1 MARDIVRSSIQT
13 DISIK
18 SQLRV
23 YRVYKPLLIT
33 TFQAVTAERTARRDL
48 VISRNCRAR
57 SPFQARSS
65 ARRTLEDIVYRV
77 PIRAARIRE
86 HKRVPDDLDIRKTDL
101 RRIVRLLHSL
111 AAGWMGHTRSKNIT
125 SNITFDH
132 FTFLESLD
140 STISFIPSQLSTLW
154 SSIYSPIRPFD
165 GTCFLQFIDSEPS
178 P

>member
-18 SQLRV
+18 SQLRVYRV

-101 RRIVRLLHSL
+101 RRIVRLLHSP
-111 AAGWMGHTRSKNIT
+111 AAG
-125 SNITFDH
+125 
-132 FTFLESLD
+132 
-140 STISFIPSQLSTLW
+140 
-154 SSIYSPIRPFD
+154 
-165 GTCFLQFIDSEPS
+165 
-178 P
+178 